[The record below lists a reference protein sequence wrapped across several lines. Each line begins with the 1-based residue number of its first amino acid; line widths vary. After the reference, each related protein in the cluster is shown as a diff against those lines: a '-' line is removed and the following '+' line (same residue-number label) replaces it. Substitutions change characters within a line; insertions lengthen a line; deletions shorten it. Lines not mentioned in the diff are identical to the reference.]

1 MTHYQLQIKIRDH
14 GGNLDNTIETYGG
27 SLEEWIDLSTGI
39 NPVAYPLE
47 RFDPRDDCVL
57 PRHSDLLEL
66 ENAARR
72 FWNVPEQ
79 AQVIAT
85 NGASV
90 AIAAMPFLLQG
101 NKVSI
106 PQPTYNEHQAAF
118 EHAGWDLDNNTFD
131 VKVLVNPNNP
141 TGKIWSEDALNA
153 ATVIV
158 DESFSDVVPSA
169 TLIKHSD
176 QPGRIFIKSFGKF
189 WGLAG
194 LRVGFVIG
202 AGPAGS
208 NLRERLGP
216 WPVGGAAIRTAT
228 KALGDN
234 DWARNARSRL
244 KSDADRLDQLVSSHA
259 AALVGGCDLFRL
271 YEVD

>member
-1 MTHYQLQIKIRDH
+1 MGTL
-14 GGNLDNTIETYGG
+14 
-27 SLEEWIDLSTGI
+27 
-39 NPVAYPLE
+39 
-47 RFDPRDDCVL
+47 
-57 PRHSDLLEL
+57 
-66 ENAARR
+66 
-72 FWNVPEQ
+72 
-79 AQVIAT
+79 
-85 NGASV
+85 
-90 AIAAMPFLLQG
+90 
-101 NKVSI
+101 
-106 PQPTYNEHQAAF
+106 
-118 EHAGWDLDNNTFD
+118 
-131 VKVLVNPNNP
+131 
-141 TGKIWSEDALNA
+141 
-153 ATVIV
+153 
-158 DESFSDVVPSA
+158 DESFADVVPSA
-169 TLIKHSD
+169 HLIKHNE
-176 QPGRIFIKSFGKF
+176 QPSRIFIKSFGKF